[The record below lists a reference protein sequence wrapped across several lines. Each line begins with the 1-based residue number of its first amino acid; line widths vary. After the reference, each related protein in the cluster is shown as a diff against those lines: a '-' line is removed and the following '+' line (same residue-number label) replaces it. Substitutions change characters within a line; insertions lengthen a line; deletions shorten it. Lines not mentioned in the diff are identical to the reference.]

1 MLSLKQ
7 RLAEKQI
14 LEKAIDEA
22 VYQYARQH
30 RGCMPGIVSAID
42 TAGGNYTITP
52 AITEPV
58 LDSNGVRQDIAIG
71 DIPMVKLA
79 VFGANGFNITFPVD
93 VGDEGLLLFQD
104 MCLDAAW
111 QNGGSGNPQLDKR
124 RHDLSDAI
132 FIPLKWTQPSQL
144 SSYSGDSLQIR
155 SDDGETL
162 IDLIDGQIT
171 IMAGTKVQVLS
182 PAISMGASGGTP
194 KFLMNAD
201 LETWITGTLIPAL
214 TAHSITVTPPPATVV
229 TTVLKGQ

>member
-30 RGCMPGIVSAID
+30 RGCMPGVVSAID

-58 LDSNGVRQDIAIG
+58 LDANGVRQDIAIG

-79 VFGANGFNITFPVD
+79 VFGANGFNITFPVA

-111 QNGGSGNPQLDKR
+111 QNGGSGNQQLDKR

-144 SSYSGDSLQIR
+144 AEYSGDSLQIR
-155 SDDGETL
+155 SDDGETV

-171 IMAGTKVQVLS
+171 ISAGTKVQIIS
-182 PAISMGASGGTP
+182 PAISMGPSGGTP
-194 KFLMNAD
+194 GALMTAAFFNWFETSLYPFL
-201 LETWITGTLIPAL
+201 TGLGYAGPA
-214 TAHSITVTPPPATVV
+214 APSGSV
-229 TTVLKGQ
+229 TTDVKGS